1 MCSLTYLLSFEWFT
15 VHFYTFTQLMLTF
28 LFFLLMVLQFIQFE
42 DDDNRC
48 YLELKYSFEI
58 KKAAR

>member
-1 MCSLTYLLSFEWFT
+1 MCSPIYVLSFEWFI

-48 YLELKYSFEI
+48 HLELKYSFEI